1 MRRLEIQGLQ
11 RLHVVVDAA
20 LVSLGWLAAYGLR
33 YALNDAV
40 GRPINPFDGYLRSLP
55 IVVAPWILTCWL
67 FGIYSSQRMK
77 TVVDELQRLLRG
89 VALGL
94 LVLAATG
101 FFVKELHFG
110 RFVVLTAAGLNLAL
124 QGASR
129 VIFHRIEKRM
139 RRSGEHDVKVLIAGT
154 GVAAIRLIQ
163 KLQDHPETGY
173 RVVGFLDD
181 TRDSIGKDVANRP
194 VLGHVDDLREIAQR
208 FGVQEVFVAMPSL
221 GHTRMLSL
229 VLDCEDLGI
238 TFRVVTNLFEV
249 LTAGSPLD
257 LVDDLPLVQLGRDRP
272 NVLYAPIKRA
282 LDVLGAAL
290 GLLATA
296 PILAFCAWRIR
307 RAGARSAFFAQQRI
321 GLNGRPFTFYKL
333 RTLREDADPYTV
345 APQSG
350 SDPRITPFGRLL
362 RRTSLDELPQ
372 LWNVLR
378 GEMSLVGPRPEMPF
392 IVDEY
397 DDWQRRRLTVK
408 PGLTGLWQILGR
420 KDLPMHAN
428 LQYDFYYIRNRGIA
442 LDVSILL
449 RTIGAVLSRRGAF

>member
-1 MRRLEIQGLQ
+1 MRRLEIQAL
-11 RLHVVVDAA
+11 RRVHLLADAA

-33 YALNDAV
+33 YALDDV
-40 GRPINPFDGYLRSLP
+40 FGRPINPFSWYVRALP
-55 IVVAPWILTCWL
+55 IVVGPWIFTCWL
-67 FGIYSSQRMK
+67 FGIYASQRLK

-94 LVLAATG
+94 LVLAAIG

-110 RFVVLTAAGLNLAL
+110 RFVVLSAAGMNLVL

-154 GVAAIRLIQ
+154 GVSAIRLLQ

-181 TRDSIGKDVANRP
+181 THDKIGKDVANRP
-194 VLGHVDDLREIAQR
+194 VLGHIDELRETALR
-208 FGVQEVFVAMPSL
+208 HGVSEIFVAMPSL
-221 GHTRMLSL
+221 GHTRLLSL
-229 VLDCEDLGI
+229 VLECEDLGI

-272 NVLYAPIKRA
+272 NPLYAPIKRA
-282 LDVLGAAL
+282 IDLIGATL
-290 GLLATA
+290 GLLVTG
-296 PILAFCAWRIR
+296 PILLACAWRVR
-307 RAGARSAFFAQQRI
+307 LGGASSAFFAQTRI
-321 GLNGRPFTFYKL
+321 GLNGRPFTCYKL
-333 RTLREDADPYTV
+333 RTLSEDADPYTV
-345 APQSG
+345 APQTG
-350 SDPRITPFGRLL
+350 EDPRITPVGRFL
-362 RRTSLDELPQ
+362 RRSSLDELPQ

-392 IVDEY
+392 IVERYDE
-397 DDWQRRRLTVK
+397 WQRRRLTVE
-408 PGLTGLWQILGR
+408 PGITGLWQILGR

-428 LQYDFYYIRNRGIA
+428 LQYDFYYIRNRGVA
-442 LDVSILL
+442 LDLSILL

>member
-1 MRRLEIQGLQ
+1 MRRLEIQAL
-11 RLHVVVDAA
+11 RRMHLLADAA

-33 YALNDAV
+33 YALDDV
-40 GRPINPFDGYLRSLP
+40 FGRPINPFSWYVRALP
-55 IVVAPWILTCWL
+55 IVVGPWIFTCWL
-67 FGIYSSQRMK
+67 FGIYASQRMK

-94 LVLAATG
+94 LVLAAIG

-110 RFVVLTAAGLNLAL
+110 RFVVLSAAGMNLVL

-129 VIFHRIEKRM
+129 VVFHRIEKRM

-154 GVAAIRLIQ
+154 GVAAIRLLQ

-181 TRDSIGKDVANRP
+181 TYDTTGKDVANRP
-194 VLGHVDDLREIAQR
+194 VLGHVDELREIAVRQ
-208 FGVQEVFVAMPSL
+208 GVSEIFVAMPSL
-221 GHTRMLSL
+221 GHTRLLSL
-229 VLDCEDLGI
+229 VLECEDLGI

-272 NVLYAPIKRA
+272 NPSYAPIKRT
-282 LDVLGAAL
+282 LDLIGATL
-290 GLLATA
+290 GLL
-296 PILAFCAWRIR
+296 LAGPVLLACAWRIR
-307 RAGARSAFFAQQRI
+307 RGGARSAFFAQTRI
-321 GLNGRPFTFYKL
+321 GLHGRPFTCYKL

-345 APQSG
+345 APQTG
-350 SDPRITPFGRLL
+350 EDPRITPVGRFL
-362 RRTSLDELPQ
+362 RRSSLDELPQ

-392 IVDEY
+392 IVDHY
-397 DDWQRRRLTVK
+397 DEWQRRRLTVK

-428 LQYDFYYIRNRGIA
+428 LQYDFYYIRNRGVA
-442 LDVSILL
+442 LDLSILL

>member
-1 MRRLEIQGLQ
+1 MRRLEIQAL
-11 RLHVVVDAA
+11 RRVHLLADAA

-33 YALNDAV
+33 YALDGV
-40 GRPINPFDGYLRSLP
+40 FGRPINPFSWYVHALP
-55 IVVAPWILTCWL
+55 IVVAPWIFTCWL
-67 FGIYSSQRMK
+67 FGIYASQRMK

-94 LVLAATG
+94 LVLAAIG
-101 FFVKELHFG
+101 FFVKELQFG
-110 RFVVLTAAGLNLAL
+110 RFVVLAAAGMNLML

-129 VIFHRIEKRM
+129 VAFHRIEKRM

-154 GVAAIRLIQ
+154 GVAAIRLLQ

-181 TRDSIGKDVANRP
+181 THDTTGKDVANRP
-194 VLGHVDDLREIAQR
+194 VLGHVDELREIALRQ
-208 FGVQEVFVAMPSL
+208 GVSEIFVAMPSL
-221 GHTRMLSL
+221 GHTRLLSL
-229 VLDCEDLGI
+229 VLECEDLGI

-272 NVLYAPIKRA
+272 NPSYALIKRT
-282 LDVLGAAL
+282 LDLIGATL
-290 GLLATA
+290 GLL
-296 PILAFCAWRIR
+296 LAGPVLLACAWRIR
-307 RAGARSAFFAQQRI
+307 RGGARSAFFAQTRI
-321 GLNGRPFTFYKL
+321 GLHGRPFTCYKL

-345 APQSG
+345 APQTCEDS
-350 SDPRITPFGRLL
+350 RITPVGRFL
-362 RRTSLDELPQ
+362 RRSSLDELPQ

-392 IVDEY
+392 IVDRY
-397 DDWQRRRLTVK
+397 DEWQRRRLTVK

-428 LQYDFYYIRNRGIA
+428 LQYDFYYIRNRGVA
-442 LDVSILL
+442 LDLSILL

>member
-1 MRRLEIQGLQ
+1 MRRLEIQAL
-11 RLHVVVDAA
+11 RRAHLLADAA

-33 YALNDAV
+33 YALDDLF
-40 GRPINPFDGYLRSLP
+40 GRPINPFSWYIHALP
-55 IVVAPWILTCWL
+55 IVVGPWIFTCWL
-67 FGIYSSQRMK
+67 FGIYASQRMK

-94 LVLAATG
+94 LVLAGVG

-110 RFVVLTAAGLNLAL
+110 RFVVLAAAGINLVL

-129 VIFHRIEKRM
+129 VFFHRIEKRM

-154 GVAAIRLIQ
+154 GVAAIRLLQ

-173 RVVGFLDD
+173 WVVGFLDD
-181 TRDSIGKDVANRP
+181 SYDKVGKDVANRP
-194 VLGHVDDLREIAQR
+194 VLGHVDALREVALR
-208 FGVQEVFVAMPSL
+208 EGVSEIFVAMPSL
-221 GHTRMLSL
+221 GHTRLLSL
-229 VLDCEDLGI
+229 VLECEDLGI

-272 NVLYAPIKRA
+272 NPLYAPIKRA
-282 LDVLGAAL
+282 LDLTFATL
-290 GLLATA
+290 GLLVMG
-296 PILAFCAWRIR
+296 PVLLACAWRIR
-307 RAGARSAFFAQQRI
+307 RGGARSAFFAQTRI
-321 GLNGRPFTFYKL
+321 GLHGRPFTCYKL

-345 APQSG
+345 APQTG
-350 SDPRITPFGRLL
+350 QDPRITPFGRML
-362 RRTSLDELPQ
+362 RRASLDELPQ

-392 IVDEY
+392 IVDRY

-428 LQYDFYYIRNRGIA
+428 LQYDFYYIRNRGVA
-442 LDVSILL
+442 LDLSILL
-449 RTIGAVLSRRGAF
+449 RTVGAVLSRRGAF

>member
-1 MRRLEIQGLQ
+1 MARLDLKGLRRA
-11 RLHVVVDAA
+11 HVVVDAV

-33 YALNDAV
+33 SLLDEPF
-40 GRPINPFDGYLRSLP
+40 GRSINPFAGYWRALP
-55 IVVAPWILTCWL
+55 LVVAPWILTCWL
-67 FGIYSSQRMK
+67 FGIYTGQRMK

-89 VALGL
+89 VALGG
-94 LVLAATG
+94 LVLAAVG
-101 FFVKELHFG
+101 FFVKELDFG
-110 RFVVLTAAGLNLAL
+110 RFVVLAAAGMNLAF

-129 VIFHRIEKRM
+129 VVFHRIERRM
-139 RRSGEHDVKVLIAGT
+139 RRSGELDVKVLIAGT
-154 GVAAIRLIQ
+154 GVVAIRLLQ

-173 RVVGFLDD
+173 RVVGFLADD
-181 TRDSIGKDVANRP
+181 PDEVGKDVASRP
-194 VLGHVDDLREIAQR
+194 VLGHVDTLREVALR
-208 FGVQEVFVAMPSL
+208 HGVAEIFVAMPSL
-221 GHTRMLSL
+221 GHTRLLSL
-229 VLDCEDLGI
+229 VLECEDLGI

-257 LVDDLPLVQLGRDRP
+257 LVDDLPLVRLGRERP
-272 NVLYAPIKRA
+272 NVLYEPIKRV
-282 LDVLGAAL
+282 LDVVGALA
-290 GLLATA
+290 GLVLTA
-296 PILAFCAWRIR
+296 PMLALCIWRIR
-307 RAGARSAFFAQQRI
+307 REGAGRAVFTQQRI

-333 RTLREDADPYTV
+333 RTLREDADPYTP
-345 APQSG
+345 APQAG
-350 SDPRITPFGRLL
+350 DDPRITAFGRFL
-362 RRTSLDELPQ
+362 RRTSIDELPQ

-392 IVDEY
+392 IVATY